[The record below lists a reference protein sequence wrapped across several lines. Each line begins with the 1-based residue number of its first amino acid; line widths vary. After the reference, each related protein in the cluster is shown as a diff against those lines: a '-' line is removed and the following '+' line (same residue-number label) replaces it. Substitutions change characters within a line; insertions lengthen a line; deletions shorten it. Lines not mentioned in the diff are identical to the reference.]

1 MAKAKFAPKRLLIV
15 HAHPDDESLFTG
27 HIIADRIAAKAE
39 VYVFTLT
46 RGERGK
52 VKLDELKALEGNL
65 AAMGS
70 FRASELHEALAAYGN
85 ASAKVQHSFAG
96 TRAYL
101 DSGMR
106 INPFGKPTKPKNMD
120 ELALSAAATN
130 VIADDIAAKIIEFK
144 PDAVLTYNKRGGFG
158 HPDHKMA
165 HDATAMAVRK
175 TAKVLRGRAPKFWVI
190 AEPRERFDAE
200 IGDAKT
206 ALVKKAALEAHAS
219 QVAVSSETY
228 SVVPGKDIRYDRPER
243 IRLSSPSMFV
253 GLRTVF
259 TFIWALPLG
268 VLLALAGTMMHQVQ
282 AADGLQTPVGL
293 IVALIMTAS
302 LALALRLLRRSRGAL
317 YLVTFTLAGTI
328 FWLAQRQPGGELFI
342 PGNDAGTIWAFG
354 SIGICAL
361 VILFPKIQPGAWRRS
376 SRGHR

>member
-1 MAKAKFAPKRLLIV
+1 MAKPKFAPKRLLIV

-27 HIIADRIAAKAE
+27 HVIADRLAAKSE

-52 VKLDELKALEGNL
+52 VKLDELKGLEGNL

-70 FRASELHEALAAYGN
+70 FRTSELKEALKAYGD
-85 ASAKVQHSFAG
+85 VQHAFAG

-106 INPFGKPTKPKNMD
+106 INAFGKPIKPKNMD
-120 ELALSAAATN
+120 ELALSAAATT
-130 VIADDIAAKIIEFK
+130 VIADDIAAKINEFK
-144 PDAVLTYNKRGGFG
+144 PDAVLTYNGRGGFG

-175 TAKVLRGRAPKFWVI
+175 VAKQRRGRAPQFWVI
-190 AEPRERFDAE
+190 AEPREKFDAE
-200 IGDAKT
+200 IGNAKT
-206 ALVKKAALEAHAS
+206 AAIKKAALEAHAS
-219 QVAVSSETY
+219 QVAVGAETY
-228 SVVPGKDIRYDRPER
+228 SVVPGKEIRYDRPER
-243 IRLSSPSMFV
+243 IRLSSPSILV
-253 GLRTVF
+253 GIRSAF
-259 TFIWALPLG
+259 TFLWALPLG
-268 VLLALAGTMMHQVQ
+268 VLLALAGTMMHQVK
-282 AADGLQTPVGL
+282 ANDSGQTPVGL
-293 IVALIMTAS
+293 IVALVMTAS

-317 YLVTFTLAGTI
+317 YLITASLATAVI
-328 FWLAQRQPGGELFI
+328 WLAQPQPGGELFI
-342 PGNDAGTIWAFG
+342 PGNDAGNIWAYG